1 MHRLKKFTV
10 PCVHSLHHFRMEEQI
25 QSAPSEVVSQGLV
38 PVLESD
44 PVSQHG
50 METVQQQVA
59 DTEDDREMGEVVE
72 GEGEGREEGEG
83 EMLALVESSENLQP
97 STSHEVV
104 KPVSVPV
111 EQEVME
117 GGDEV
122 RVVAAD
128 EQLVEPL
135 MDHTQKPVDQVLHHL
150 AT

>member
-1 MHRLKKFTV
+1 M
-10 PCVHSLHHFRMEEQI
+10 
-25 QSAPSEVVSQGLV
+25 
-38 PVLESD
+38 PVLEPD

-72 GEGEGREEGEG
+72 GEGEGREGEG

-135 MDHTQKPVDQVLHHL
+135 VDHTQKLVDQV
-150 AT
+150 